1 MFNRM
6 SLRYR
11 IALVIFVLEACM
23 LAGVLGVTLTQTRQT
38 EVEFN
43 AASQQAGLD
52 LLAKLAV
59 PVLLTS
65 EYTDYQLYLQSVARQ
80 PLLKRIVLTDR
91 QSRVVASSS
100 VTDVGHESASV
111 MDTTEGGWRVQPIE
125 TAAGHMGNLA
135 VQFSDEPLRTAQAK
149 TRNLALTVA
158 LLSMSFIALVGVATG
173 FALTRR
179 LDHVTRAVRR
189 FADGD
194 HAVRS
199 GVGGADEIALL
210 SRDFDHMA
218 NAVDAQQR
226 KMQEQG
232 EYIRLLLD
240 STAEAIYGTDTNG
253 VCTFV
258 NPACAR
264 MLGYASEDDLIGKSI
279 HAILHHSFP
288 DGHHYPQE
296 QCRVCL
302 AARQDQTAHADDEVF
317 WRADGTSFPVEYWS
331 HPMLRD
337 GERVGTVVAFI
348 DITQRKQ
355 ADEQIRNLAYF
366 DSLTGLP
373 NRRLLLDRLAHA
385 LASSKRSQAY
395 GALMILDLD
404 NFKALN
410 DTQGH
415 DVGDRLLVEV
425 ARRLLASV
433 REEDTVSRL
442 GGDEYVVIVEGL
454 GQHESG
460 AAAQAEQIAEK
471 IRAALAMPYLTS
483 ATGQVSHST
492 PSIGVTL
499 FHERG
504 HSLDV
509 LFKQADVALYQAK
522 GAGRNTIRFFS
533 PEMQAAIDSRSAM
546 EAELHMGLELHEF
559 QLYYQPQVDQAG
571 HLTGAEAL
579 LRWLPTNRPTVSP
592 AQFIP
597 LAEDSGLIIPI
608 GLWVLQTACA
618 QIKAW
623 DQHQRTRDLQ
633 IAVNISARQLRQPNF
648 VDQVRDCLQKAQINP
663 ARLKLELTES
673 VVLDDV
679 DLVIGRM
686 QQIRTLGVTFSLDDF
701 GTGFSSLSYLKR
713 LPLDQVKIDQSFIR
727 DITTD
732 PNDAAIVSAIIAMSN
747 SLGLQVIA
755 EGVETEAQLAFLR
768 DSGCMHYQ
776 GYLLGKP
783 APIGDWQQ
791 FL

>member
-1 MFNRM
+1 
-6 SLRYR
+6 
-11 IALVIFVLEACM
+11 
-23 LAGVLGVTLTQTRQT
+23 
-38 EVEFN
+38 
-43 AASQQAGLD
+43 
-52 LLAKLAV
+52 
-59 PVLLTS
+59 
-65 EYTDYQLYLQSVARQ
+65 
-80 PLLKRIVLTDR
+80 
-91 QSRVVASSS
+91 
-100 VTDVGHESASV
+100 
-111 MDTTEGGWRVQPIE
+111 
-125 TAAGHMGNLA
+125 
-135 VQFSDEPLRTAQAK
+135 
-149 TRNLALTVA
+149 
-158 LLSMSFIALVGVATG
+158 
-173 FALTRR
+173 
-179 LDHVTRAVRR
+179 
-189 FADGD
+189 
-194 HAVRS
+194 
-199 GVGGADEIALL
+199 
-210 SRDFDHMA
+210 
-218 NAVDAQQR
+218 
-226 KMQEQG
+226 
-232 EYIRLLLD
+232 
-240 STAEAIYGTDTNG
+240 
-253 VCTFV
+253 
-258 NPACAR
+258 
-264 MLGYASEDDLIGKSI
+264 
-279 HAILHHSFP
+279 
-288 DGHHYPQE
+288 
-296 QCRVCL
+296 
-302 AARQDQTAHADDEVF
+302 
-317 WRADGTSFPVEYWS
+317 
-331 HPMLRD
+331 
-337 GERVGTVVAFI
+337 
-348 DITQRKQ
+348 
-355 ADEQIRNLAYF
+355 
-366 DSLTGLP
+366 
-373 NRRLLLDRLAHA
+373 
-385 LASSKRSQAY
+385 
-395 GALMILDLD
+395 
-404 NFKALN
+404 
-410 DTQGH
+410 
-415 DVGDRLLVEV
+415 
-425 ARRLLASV
+425 LASV